1 MKALDAFLN
10 EKMSV
15 PRFWVKKNY
24 GQFAVVD
31 REDNDKMV
39 VGYSKKIDAETTANG
54 LLATDEKDLEEVIK
68 KLKSKEGYGMFTNE
82 EAIYEGKT
90 RAEINAA
97 IIKEKDNVKNMED
110 KMKAEQ
116 DLDKKRILEKKIKI
130 AMLKIELLQLE
141 EPVSIKF

>member
-1 MKALDAFLN
+1 MKTLNQFLN
-10 EKMSV
+10 EKMYA

-24 GQFAVVD
+24 GQFVVVD
-31 REDNDKMV
+31 REDNDKMI
-39 VGYSKKIDAETTANG
+39 VGYNKKAHADKTAQG
-54 LLATDEKDLEEVIK
+54 LMATDEKDLEEVIK
-68 KLKSKEGYGMFTNE
+68 KLKTKEGYGMFTNE

-116 DLDKKRILEKKIKI
+116 DFGKKRILEKKIKI

-141 EPVSIKF
+141 EPS

>member
-97 IIKEKDNVKNMED
+97 IIKEKENIKNMQD

-141 EPVSIKF
+141 EPS

>member
-10 EKMSV
+10 EKISI

-116 DLDKKRILEKKIKI
+116 DLNKRRILEKKIKI

-141 EPVSIKF
+141 EPS

>member
-1 MKALDAFLN
+1 MKTLNHFLN
-10 EKMSV
+10 EKMYA

-31 REDNDKMV
+31 REDNDKMI
-39 VGYSKKIDAETTANG
+39 VGYNKKAYADKTAQG
-54 LLATDEKDLEEVIK
+54 LMATDEKDLEEVIK
-68 KLKSKEGYGMFTNE
+68 KLKTKEGYGMFTNE

-90 RAEINAA
+90 HAEINAA
-97 IIKEKDNVKNMED
+97 IIKEKDNVKNMQD

-116 DLDKKRILEKKIKI
+116 DFNKKRILEKKIKI

-141 EPVSIKF
+141 EPS